1 MRLEAQ
7 ARNLTYL
14 EEKLAKA
21 LTEREEQ
28 VVDLK
33 SQIVISKQKAK
44 SLKQKLNFELDEFK
58 KQNLKQVQENCYKEK
73 QVVEMELAKAQAI
86 ISERDSEIREHEQ
99 QAERHKRRIEEI
111 QKQFTEQLESREL
124 KYQGLKD

>member
-7 ARNLTYL
+7 GRNLTYL

-33 SQIVISKQKAK
+33 SQLVISKQKAK

-58 KQNLKQVQENCYKEK
+58 
-73 QVVEMELAKAQAI
+73 
-86 ISERDSEIREHEQ
+86 
-99 QAERHKRRIEEI
+99 
-111 QKQFTEQLESREL
+111 
-124 KYQGLKD
+124 